1 MVLNI
6 FILHNAESRLDIC
19 KHETHPK
26 TFFARYFH
34 MILFFYQ
41 SYGHKNIPCFFKQ
54 EKNYTRMEIRPT
66 AFPAIAVAIT
76 ALTDK
81 YRTKN
86 SLL

>member
-1 MVLNI
+1 
-6 FILHNAESRLDIC
+6 
-19 KHETHPK
+19 
-26 TFFARYFH
+26 

-41 SYGHKNIPCFFKQ
+41 SHGHKNHPCFFKQ